1 MPNFSLSPSVEVREI
16 DLTTV
21 IPAVATSIGAY
32 AGPFTWG
39 PVEEIRTITTEDELV
54 NTFGRPNN
62 DNYLSFFSAANFL
75 SYSSNLKVVRVV
87 ANTTAKNAVA
97 NGTAVLI
104 KNETDYIANYSDGQ
118 GTVGVWAAKYPGT
131 LGNSIKV
138 SLCDGPGYYTQ
149 LAETAT
155 GTAGSS
161 TVTVATDVTTKIV
174 AGDWLSFGSDT
185 TKYQV
190 ASLTFTTST
199 TITLTSTLKTNVT
212 AAAITR
218 YWEYYDSFQGAPG
231 TSAYVAGKG
240 SANDELHVVV
250 VDKTGLISGTPGLV
264 LERFPFVSKASDAKN
279 DDGSSNYYKNVINSK
294 SKWIWWMDHPTGGTD
309 WGSTALTVSGG
320 SFDMLTVP
328 ATVTLTG
335 GVDGT
340 ITSADE
346 IRGYDLF
353 KNSDSVDINLVITGA
368 SAQATVIDVISNL
381 VEKRKDCVAF
391 VSPELADVLDNVG
404 QEVADIKTWR
414 NTLPSSSYVVADS
427 GWKYQYDKYN
437 DTFRWLPLNPDI
449 AGLCAKIDSEAYPW
463 YSPAGYVKG
472 QVKNVIKLAWN
483 PGSKAQ
489 RDELYNVGVN
499 PVVNFSG
506 RGTVLFGD
514 KTLLS
519 KPSAFDRIN
528 VRRLFITLEK
538 AIATAAQYTLFELND
553 EFTRAQFKA
562 AADGY
567 LSQIKGARGVYDFLV
582 VCDETNN
589 TPDVIDSN
597 SFVGDIYIKPTRS
610 INFIQLNFVAVGT
623 GVSFSE
629 KVLGRS

>member
-21 IPAVATSIGAY
+21 IPAVATSIGAF
-32 AGPFTWG
+32 AGNFTWG

-54 NTFGRPNN
+54 NTFGRPN
-62 DNYLSFFSAANFL
+62 DTNYLSFFSAANFL

-87 ANTTAKNAVA
+87 NNTTSKNAVVS
-97 NGTAVLI
+97 GTAVLI
-104 KNETDYIANYSDGQ
+104 KNESDYVANYADGS
-118 GTVGVWAAKYPGT
+118 GTVGQWAAKFPGE

-138 SLCDGPGYYTQ
+138 STCDSSGFTGVVSGV
-149 LAETAT
+149 TAS
-155 GTAGSS
+155 GTAGNS
-161 TVTVATDVTTKIV
+161 TVTPSSDPTGKLVI
-174 AGDWLSFGSDT
+174 GDYISFGTDT

-190 ASLTFTTST
+190 TSVAVNSIGITPALST
-199 TITLTSTLKTNVT
+199 TI
-212 AAAITR
+212 AAQSITR
-218 YWEYYDSFQGAPG
+218 YWEYYDVFQGAPG
-231 TSAYVAGKG
+231 TSSYVAGKG
-240 SANDELHVVV
+240 SANDEIHVIV

-264 LERFPFVSKASDAKN
+264 LEKYPFVSKASDAKN
-279 DDGSSNYYKNVINSK
+279 DDGSSNYYKNVINNK
-294 SKWIWWMDHPTGGTD
+294 SKWIWWMDHPSAATD
-309 WGSTALTVSGG
+309 WGTPALLVSGN
-320 SFDMLTVP
+320 SYDILSLPETF
-328 ATVTLTG
+328 TLTG
-335 GVDGT
+335 GVEGT
-340 ITSADE
+340 LTAADE
-346 IRGYDLF
+346 IRGFDLF
-353 KNSDSVDINLVITGA
+353 KNGDSVDINLVITGA
-368 SAQATVIDVISNL
+368 SQQATVIDVISNL

-391 VSPELADVLDNVG
+391 VSPELADVLDNSG
-404 QEVADIKTWR
+404 QEATDIVQWR

-437 DTFRWLPLNPDI
+437 DTFRWLPLNPDV

-463 YSPAGYVKG
+463 FSPAGYVKG
-472 QVKNVIKLAWN
+472 QIRNVIKLAWN
-483 PGSKAQ
+483 PGSKAV
-489 RDELYNVGVN
+489 RDALYNVGVN

-553 EFTRAQFKA
+553 EFTRATFKSA
-562 AADGY
+562 CDGY

-582 VCDETNN
+582 VCDTTNN
-589 TPDVIDSN
+589 TPEVIDSN

-629 KVLGRS
+629 KVLGKS